1 MQGEGCAGPPACPAA
16 AARPVSPEPQKI
28 PAAAAKAGRGRGG
41 GSRGRR
47 RGRRGA
53 GEGEA
58 GEGMGLAARQ
68 HRHPA
73 ALAWSHSHGGRQ
85 PRPPSC
91 CHPSHPA
98 WGGCGQRCPQ
108 HRHIPTGPG
117 PKVPWGSGRAMPLG
131 HSAPDRLLLGHP
143 LLPLRTT
150 QDPCAGLSSAPG
162 TTFAPAPSPRATHL
176 SVGQGSP

>member
-73 ALAWSHSHGGRQ
+73 ALAWSRSHGGRQ

-108 HRHIPTGPG
+108 HRHITTGPG
-117 PKVPWGSGRAMPLG
+117 PKVPWGQDVPCPLATVPQTGSFWVIHCCHSGPHRTHVPVCPQPLG
-131 HSAPDRLLLGHP
+131 PHSPQRHHHVP
-143 LLPLRTT
+143 PT
-150 QDPCAGLSSAPG
+150 
-162 TTFAPAPSPRATHL
+162 
-176 SVGQGSP
+176 